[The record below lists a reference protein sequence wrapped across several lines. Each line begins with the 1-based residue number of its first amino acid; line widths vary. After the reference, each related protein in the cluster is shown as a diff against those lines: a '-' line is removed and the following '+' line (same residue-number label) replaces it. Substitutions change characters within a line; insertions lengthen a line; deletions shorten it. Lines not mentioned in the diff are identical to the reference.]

1 MAGITDIAIARTGNL
16 PIQATIGLV
25 RMRLISRS
33 EAKSRDG
40 VIQVIPDQVLTNVT
54 FGTRL

>member
-1 MAGITDIAIARTGNL
+1 MAGITDMAISRPGNL
-16 PIQATIGLV
+16 PIQATNGLV
-25 RMRLISRS
+25 RKRLFGRS

-40 VIQVIPDQVLTNVT
+40 VIQVIQDQVLTNVT